1 MRRHTAAFLLA
12 LSVFSSFAAYYPDRG
27 RGFLARIR
35 YAIHQIVRHIAP
47 NGDWLTPPKP

>member
-12 LSVFSSFAAYYPDRG
+12 LSVFSSFAAYAPDRG
-27 RGFLARIR
+27 RFLGRIR
-35 YAIHQIVRHIAP
+35 YVIQQIVRHIAP